1 LRRSHSGVNQLPVG
15 LLEHGF
21 DQRERL
27 GYLPGLHQGFHQL
40 TQAAQEPKAEVG
52 LGGIISGK
60 PVVQLLGRYKRQLGL
75 VRPAFE

>member
-1 LRRSHSGVNQLPVG
+1 LR
-15 LLEHGF
+15 E
-21 DQRERL
+21 
-27 GYLPGLHQGFHQL
+27 GFHQI

-52 LGGIISGK
+52 LDGIISRK